1 MSHNPAQNLVH
12 MANQIGQ
19 FYEALPNRAEGLAG
33 IAGHIRRSWDPRMR
47 AALLLYIDE
56 QGGDGLR
63 PMVREAIELKRED
76 LTPDP
81 IHQTYV
87 TPG

>member
-1 MSHNPAQNLVH
+1 MSHNNVQNLVH

-47 AALLLYIDE
+47 RELLTYIDD

-63 PMVREAIELKRED
+63 PMVREAIDLNRKE
-76 LTPDP
+76 LTPVSP
-81 IHQTYV
+81 A
-87 TPG
+87 